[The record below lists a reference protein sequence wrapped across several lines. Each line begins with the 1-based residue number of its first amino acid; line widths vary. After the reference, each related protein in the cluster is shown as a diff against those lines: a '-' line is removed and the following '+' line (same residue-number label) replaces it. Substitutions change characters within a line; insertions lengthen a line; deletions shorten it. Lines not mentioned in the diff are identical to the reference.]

1 MTDHEGALKALDA
14 AVADPARDD
23 DTPMAELEKP
33 KPTYDEIEQHAILLT
48 QRLNQLTAALIQV
61 FGGFDIA
68 CTVARRLH
76 DKGICTD
83 VKVWQDAGAM
93 LKECERV
100 RKHYGDQF
108 VAMGLLKKAPP
119 PSIVTPKLVLAK

>member
-1 MTDHEGALKALDA
+1 MTEETA
-14 AVADPARDD
+14 
-23 DTPMAELEKP
+23 EKP

-48 QRLNQLTAALIQV
+48 QRLHQFTAVIKQV
-61 FGGFDIA
+61 FSGFDIA
-68 CTVARRLH
+68 CTVARRLY

-83 VKVWQDAGAM
+83 FKVWQDAGTM

-108 VAMGLLKKAPP
+108 VAMGLFKAAPP